1 MYDVVQI
8 TQYFV
13 QSIIY
18 IYIYIV
24 KCFYKIS
31 QIFCFRRKSA
41 DTQRKQ
47 SRAGW
52 KRLKFTLFRRVP
64 AQFCRISACNG
75 MTSCDFKWNSLDFP
89 STPPFSGGFLPF
101 PPWTSAFPVVYQRSG
116 KSPEKASMEKQ
127 NWKIPKPSPRWPCG
141 CRGLAA
147 FLYSRSTRKI
157 MSVQFS
163 LNVYFHSLVSAAKFV
178 QIIQIIKE
186 FPRYCVPLPQKILWY
201 NIYRKW
207 ERGENLLSHFHK

>member
-18 IYIYIV
+18 ILSSV
-24 KCFYKIS
+24 FANFLKF
-31 QIFCFRRKSA
+31 FCFRRKSA

-52 KRLKFTLFRRVP
+52 KRLKFAWFHRVS
-64 AQFCRISACNG
+64 ARFCRISARNAKI
-75 MTSCDFKWNSLDFP
+75 SIDFKWNSLDFA

-101 PPWTSAFPVVYQRSG
+101 PPWTSAFPVIYQRSG
-116 KSPEKASMEKQ
+116 KSPEKASMETQ

-147 FLYSRSTRKI
+147 FLYSRSTQKI
-157 MSVQFS
+157 MSVQFF
-163 LNVYFHSLVSAAKFV
+163 LNVYFQSLVSATKLARIV
-178 QIIQIIKE
+178 QIINE
-186 FPRYCVPLPQKILWY
+186 FSRYCVPLRVKNFWCIIYLESEGGNKTSQAAFNKI
-201 NIYRKW
+201 
-207 ERGENLLSHFHK
+207 